1 MKTLSLLRT
10 LIVKVSWRHPN
21 SVSAPTVNTQHGV
34 RLVSWKDAMTLCI
47 VSLFLMLQT
56 SYEEWVMVSSWW
68 TSSWF
73 TLLWLDWGQLV
84 LPPDQQ
90 IALSTSSMGK
100 GPFRA
105 EKQALWQTTGLIDL
119 DVVVSFKC
127 WLEFRSANKL
137 HHQSLL
143 LLVPAVWIRNA
154 HPLLHNFPGLHSFY
168 SSYDMTF
175 KPLFPETVFKIATNL
190 SISVVQWREYP
201 ANKMQPHKLAM
212 QTAGSQL
219 V

>member
-1 MKTLSLLRT
+1 MKRQIIYSDIADVCDTHSVQSPREWDINQTQQQPPVKTLSLLRT
-10 LIVKVSWRHPN
+10 LIVKVLWGHPN
-21 SVSAPTVNTQHGV
+21 SVSAPTVNTQHRV

-56 SYEEWVMVSSWW
+56 SYEEWVMVDSWW

-90 IALSTSSMGK
+90 IVLSTSSMGK

-105 EKQALWQTTGLIDL
+105 EMQALWQITGLIDL

-127 WLEFRSANKL
+127 WLSFVPPINGTTKACYCS
-137 HHQSLL
+137 SLL
-143 LLVPAVWIRNA
+143 C
-154 HPLLHNFPGLHSFY
+154 
-168 SSYDMTF
+168 
-175 KPLFPETVFKIATNL
+175 E
-190 SISVVQWREYP
+190 
-201 ANKMQPHKLAM
+201 
-212 QTAGSQL
+212 
-219 V
+219 